1 MAVSLR
7 EITKDNF
14 DACTELSVRKD
25 QQFVTSNS
33 FSIAES
39 KIFPFWIIKAIYYEE
54 DIVGFIMYTKNYEE
68 GELHLRRFMVDEKYQ
83 GKGYGKETLELLK
96 EIALKDENIKIMK
109 LSTNPKNKNGIRIYE
124 KFGFVNTKTIEE
136 DEEVFVLKLRK

>member
-1 MAVSLR
+1 
-7 EITKDNF
+7 
-14 DACTELSVRKD
+14 
-25 QQFVTSNS
+25 
-33 FSIAES
+33 
-39 KIFPFWIIKAIYYEE
+39 
-54 DIVGFIMYTKNYEE
+54 MYTKNYEE